1 VTVKLSSLP
10 AITVIPTAAIRR
22 NGSQPIVWR
31 IVDTSLKTTSIT
43 LGISDLDGYVQVIDG
58 LAEGDEIVVYSN
70 AELKADSPIRVVT
83 DIAGAGQ

>member
-1 VTVKLSSLP
+1 M
-10 AITVIPTAAIRR
+10 
-22 NGSQPIVWR
+22 
-31 IVDTSLKTTSIT
+31 DTSLKTTSIT